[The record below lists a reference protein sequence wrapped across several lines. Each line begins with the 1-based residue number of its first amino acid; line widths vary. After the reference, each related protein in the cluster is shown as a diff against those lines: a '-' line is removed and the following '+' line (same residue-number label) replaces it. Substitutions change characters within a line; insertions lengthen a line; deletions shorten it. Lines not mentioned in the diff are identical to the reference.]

1 MPCKNVQWQYRP
13 HSSRFRLVDIRL
25 VFPLTFHRSF
35 RIRLELGLQASQR
48 GSLLVSPVKAE
59 KGERLLPAAGGSEG
73 ISTNCYL
80 EERERKRNVLWR
92 KTNIGGKGRLHGILK
107 QVGNFHFV
115 LPLILAGV
123 YLCHS
128 YFSEFMPKS

>member
-1 MPCKNVQWQYRP
+1 M
-13 HSSRFRLVDIRL
+13 
-25 VFPLTFHRSF
+25 
-35 RIRLELGLQASQR
+35 
-48 GSLLVSPVKAE
+48 SPVKAE

-80 EERERKRNVLWR
+80 EERERKRNLWR
-92 KTNIGGKGRLHGILK
+92 KTDIGGKGRLHGDLK

-128 YFSEFMPKS
+128 RFCEFMPRS